1 LHSEESSLELATST
15 PIDSSPI
22 SPGCLSANATEN
34 AFGFQVAVPAF
45 QGPFGLKLAGQMLS
59 GVVGFVCSKFTKYQQ
74 KNVYNTPGSYPLAH
88 AK

>member
-1 LHSEESSLELATST
+1 MV
-15 PIDSSPI
+15 SSPI

-59 GVVGFVCSKFTKYQQ
+59 GVVGFVCCKFTKYQQ
-74 KNVYNTPGSYPLAH
+74 KNVYHPRDPIPLLMQNRLRLRGNVH
-88 AK
+88 WN